1 MAKPVWQPA
10 PLWPL
15 PPCAYENNTAR
26 YTPLKKAVCWVVG
39 LTLFL
44 PRLLLLLF
52 SLFSVYG
59 IAKLTVIGW
68 DPKAKDRRCVQRRRR
83 LPRESLLRLP
93 SRPGSKTAKRRIQ
106 PDPDILTPL
115 LCVSA
120 AVVQQH
126 SGSGCSEG
134 CGVGQ

>member
-1 MAKPVWQPA
+1 MVKPVWQPA

-15 PPCAYENNTAR
+15 PPCPYENKTAR
-26 YTPLKKAVCWVVG
+26 YTPLKKALCWVVG

-68 DPKAKDRRCVQRRRR
+68 DTMAKDRRCVLRRRR
-83 LPRESLLRLP
+83 FPREALGVLRQLP
-93 SRPGSKTAKRRIQ
+93 SREQTAKRHIQ
-106 PDPDILTPL
+106 PIPGIPTSL
-115 LCVSA
+115 LCLSA
-120 AVVQQH
+120 GVVVRLR
-126 SGSGCSEG
+126 G
-134 CGVGQ
+134 

>member
-1 MAKPVWQPA
+1 MVKPVWQPA

-15 PPCAYENNTAR
+15 PPCPYENNTAR

-68 DPKAKDRRCVQRRRR
+68 DTMAKDRRCVLRRRR
-83 LPRESLLRLP
+83 LPRESLC
-93 SRPGSKTAKRRIQ
+93 AY
-106 PDPDILTPL
+106 
-115 LCVSA
+115 
-120 AVVQQH
+120 
-126 SGSGCSEG
+126 SGSFPTGSRGQSVVSNPTLASPRRCSV
-134 CGVGQ
+134 CQPV